1 MILQGKTKV
10 KDTQSYIELQ
20 DAQDQRKDK
29 TKHYKGL
36 DNFGDFKTHR
46 IKEKIKLN
54 IVKG

>member
-1 MILQGKTKV
+1 M
-10 KDTQSYIELQ
+10 ELQ